1 MACTISAEE
10 IKRVKGLGFL
20 NNKGTD
26 LFNGRVITVNGK
38 ITAAQAKV
46 IAEAAEKFG
55 NGDVE
60 FTTRLTVEVRG
71 IHFDNIEPFRE
82 YIAREGL
89 QTGGTGSVVRPV
101 VSCKGTTCQYGLY
114 DTFALSEKI
123 HERFYLGYRTVKLPH
138 KFKIATGGCP
148 NNCVKPDL
156 NDLGIV
162 GQLVPNF
169 DEDMCN
175 GCKKCKIEKTCPMK
189 AATVEDGVLEINKDV
204 CNNCGRCIGQCPFDA
219 IEEGTPGY
227 KIYIGGRW
235 GKKVAQGQ
243 PLFKIFTSEEE
254 VLDVVEKAILL
265 FREQGKTGERFADTI
280 ARIGFEEVEK
290 QLLSNEILERKQ
302 EILDAKLHLAGGA
315 SC

>member
-243 PLFKIFTSEEE
+243 PLSKIFTSEEE
-254 VLDVVEKAILL
+254 VLDVVEKTILL

>member
-1 MACTISAEE
+1 MACTISADE
-10 IKRVKGLGFL
+10 IKRVKALGFL

-71 IHFDNIEPFRE
+71 IHFNDIEAFRE
-82 YIAREGL
+82 YVAQAGL

-189 AATVEDGVLEINKDV
+189 AAKVEDGILEIDKDI
-204 CNNCGRCIGQCPFDA
+204 CNNCGRCVGNCPFDA
-219 IEEGTPGY
+219 IEDGTPGY

-243 PLFKIFTSEEE
+243 ALSKIFTSEEE

-265 FREQGKTGERFADTI
+265 FREQGNTGERFADTI
-280 ARIGFEEVEK
+280 ARIGFENVEK